1 MKRCAIVLFTLALEL
16 ASACADAGPGHNRI
30 AALYQRALAG
40 DVPAVVQCI
49 DALEAVLKSEPQNQ
63 LARVYLGSA
72 YTLRSR
78 DLGFGREKLDALKQG
93 LALMDSAASAAPDNA
108 RVRLVRAVTNQ
119 SIPFFL
125 GRRKIARD
133 ELYALTEI
141 VQRDPTKL
149 AANDQQ
155 LLYLNA
161 GLAAKQDGDKEMA
174 VKFFRLGLTK
184 PADPKLTAELN
195 AALQKI

>member
-1 MKRCAIVLFTLALEL
+1 MKRCAIVLFALALEL
-16 ASACADAGPGHNRI
+16 SSVRATAAPGPDRI

-40 DVPAVVQCI
+40 DVPAVVRCI
-49 DALEAVLKSEPQNQ
+49 DALEAVLKSEPENQ

-93 LALMDSAASAAPDNA
+93 LALMDSAATAAPANA

-119 SIPFFL
+119 SMPFFL
-125 GRRKIARD
+125 GRRKVARD

-141 VQRDPTKL
+141 IQRDPTKL
-149 AANDQQ
+149 TANDQQ

-161 GLAAKQDGDKEMA
+161 GLAAKQDGDKETA

-195 AALQKI
+195 AALAKL